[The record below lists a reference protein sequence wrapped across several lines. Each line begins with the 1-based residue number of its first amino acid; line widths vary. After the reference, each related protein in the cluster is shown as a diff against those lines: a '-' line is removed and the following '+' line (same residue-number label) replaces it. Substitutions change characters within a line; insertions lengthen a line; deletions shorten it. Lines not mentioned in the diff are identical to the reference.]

1 MILIAW
7 AAHRCSGTP
16 LRAGNAIKDHLEL
29 GSHGTVARGGTLCKG
44 GVGVQ
49 ADSLLT
55 NDLRD
60 NVIAMVL
67 GALCN
72 LGTMVPWV
80 HTGRDL
86 REDVMVR
93 VPMQRRDGPRRPYP
107 CVGTV
112 AASASC
118 ASSAVHGVCTE
129 GQGWGSTDLPGRS
142 ECTAEGWRCRRARPG
157 SAQRVE
163 IARRTPASTACRLSP
178 SHSLTGG
185 TLQ

>member
-1 MILIAW
+1 MQR
-7 AAHRCSGTP
+7 HSS
-16 LRAGNAIKDHLEL
+16 AGNAIKTTWNS
-29 GSHGTVARGGTLCKG
+29 GSRFARYCGQGGTLCKG

-67 GALCN
+67 GALRN

-118 ASSAVHGVCTE
+118 AFSSA
-129 GQGWGSTDLPGRS
+129 
-142 ECTAEGWRCRRARPG
+142 
-157 SAQRVE
+157 
-163 IARRTPASTACRLSP
+163 
-178 SHSLTGG
+178 
-185 TLQ
+185 